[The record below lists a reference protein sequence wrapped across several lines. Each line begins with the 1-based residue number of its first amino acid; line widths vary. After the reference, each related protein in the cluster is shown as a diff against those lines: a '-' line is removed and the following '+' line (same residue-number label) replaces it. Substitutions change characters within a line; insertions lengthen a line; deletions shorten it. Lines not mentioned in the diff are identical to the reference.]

1 MSTSCT
7 CSRARPR
14 THVRIHVC
22 ARHTRID
29 VDGEALYR
37 GTDLLRGRPGSC
49 PTLSRYTIIFFVV
62 CALVSPRERYR
73 PSFFSSPSRPPT
85 LLSLD
90 RCCGRVFRP
99 SFIRVSSPFVNSTP
113 QEFLLPR
120 RSFRRFV
127 CLLNTVCIVC
137 SSPLNWIIYE
147 NDILLKERICSM
159 KKINFNWRHVI
170 ISHSTGSVRIRIL
183 IIKF

>member
-1 MSTSCT
+1 MIDTCRIGDSSRDYPRRQHRARANRLRAIKRTSWRCFLALSFARAASHVPPRLQRVGLVCRAHMSTACT
-7 CSRARPR
+7 CSRAPTHTCVDTRVRSTRGWTR
-14 THVRIHVC
+14 T
-22 ARHTRID
+22 ARFC
-29 VDGEALYR
+29 R

-73 PSFFSSPSRPPT
+73 PFFFSSPPRPPT

-113 QEFLLPR
+113 
-120 RSFRRFV
+120 
-127 CLLNTVCIVC
+127 
-137 SSPLNWIIYE
+137 
-147 NDILLKERICSM
+147 
-159 KKINFNWRHVI
+159 
-170 ISHSTGSVRIRIL
+170 
-183 IIKF
+183 